1 MYRNVKLKVVLCVT
15 LALAE
20 REVEGWAASPNPYAQ
35 LDYLLMVRA
44 VDMKPGGKLNTTN
57 YAVSRLFDLI

>member
-1 MYRNVKLKVVLCVT
+1 MYRNLKLKVVLCVT
-15 LALAE
+15 LALEE

-57 YAVSRLFDLI
+57 SAVSSPFDLI